1 MIASGQVT
9 QVTCATRVVG
19 FRRQSC
25 RHSCH
30 RPDIELALSLV
41 PLTWWTTIQVEWMV
55 ILLMEHR
62 VVTHHSVLDL
72 CTVVRVS
79 AHHER
84 VNLDARVRNHS

>member
-1 MIASGQVT
+1 MQLVWSVFGANPVVT
-9 QVTCATRVVG
+9 AATGLTSNWR
-19 FRRQSC
+19 C
-25 RHSCH
+25 
-30 RPDIELALSLV
+30 PWV

-79 AHHER
+79 ARHER